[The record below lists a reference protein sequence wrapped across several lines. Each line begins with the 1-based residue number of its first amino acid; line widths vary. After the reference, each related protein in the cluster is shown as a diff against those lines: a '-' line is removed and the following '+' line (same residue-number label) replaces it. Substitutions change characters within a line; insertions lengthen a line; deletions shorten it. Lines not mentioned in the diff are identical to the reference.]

1 MFLKKGFS
9 KYLIKGVL
17 KRREVIFELHKDFLY
32 KQLSNRWERR
42 EVFQQAVTKQKMSVS
57 NIKPKLSD
65 TMEERSG
72 EKLRDCSIILIGL
85 DLEFDLTHGK
95 DLSIV
100 FPDR

>member
-1 MFLKKGFS
+1 
-9 KYLIKGVL
+9 
-17 KRREVIFELHKDFLY
+17 
-32 KQLSNRWERR
+32 
-42 EVFQQAVTKQKMSVS
+42 MSVS